1 MTTDFTGEYDAGWIN
16 HQMRQYQKN
25 RTNLQAIKE
34 KKRQEKAEIDA
45 YYRNKTEQLKNQQEI
60 IREDM
65 ARYLMQYGMT
75 SVTTSMGNAH
85 VTTQGDKLNWEDLN
99 ASERRAVGSQ
109 LPDELVTREPK
120 KGDVMKAVVIQH
132 DGTVVLK
139 ETGEIITGLT
149 GKQGGTKT
157 IVFEKG

>member
-1 MTTDFTGEYDAGWIN
+1 MTDFTGEYDAGWVN
-16 HQMRQYQKN
+16 HQMREYQKN
-25 RTNLQAIKE
+25 RANLEAIKS
-34 KKRQEKAEIDA
+34 KKRQEKAEIDN
-45 YYRNKTEQLKNQQEI
+45 YYQHQAQEI
-60 IREDM
+60 QQKQELIKQDM
-65 ARYLMQYGMT
+65 ARYLNQYGMT

-149 GKQGGTKT
+149 GKQGGIKT
-157 IVFEKG
+157 IVFKKG

>member
-1 MTTDFTGEYDAGWIN
+1 MQDFTGEYDAGWVN
-16 HQMRQYQKN
+16 HQMREYQKN
-25 RTNLQAIKE
+25 KANLEALKE
-34 KKRQEKAEIDA
+34 KKRQEKDEIDNF
-45 YYRNKTEQLKNQQEI
+45 YRHETDQLEQEQDL
-60 IREDM
+60 IRQDM
-65 ARYLMQYGMT
+65 ARYLNQYGMT

-85 VTTQGDKLNWEDLN
+85 LTTQGDKLNWEDLN

-149 GKQGGTKT
+149 GKQGGAKT
-157 IVFEKG
+157 IVFKKG

>member
-1 MTTDFTGEYDAGWIN
+1 MTDFTGEYDAGWIN
-16 HQMRQYQKN
+16 HQMREFQKN
-25 RTNLQAIKE
+25 KKNLEAIKE
-34 KKRQEKAEIDA
+34 KKRQEKEEIDNF
-45 YYRNKTEQLKNQQEI
+45 YRHETDQLEQEQDLIKQ
-60 IREDM
+60 DM
-65 ARYLMQYGMT
+65 ARYLNQYGMT

-99 ASERRAVGSQ
+99 SSERRAVGSQ

-149 GKQGGTKT
+149 GKQGGAKT
-157 IVFEKG
+157 IVFKKG